1 MDYSMLELK
10 PHKNAVIG
18 IKKLSAADLGRSD
31 KSNQTHI
38 GLFENTLN
46 CIDNLH
52 LIDFC
57 YLVTEKETKKLLCL
71 LDYIENPDGT
81 FRSPKIRKGSNE
93 ELVFEG
99 QELNSVV
106 REIRKIVTETG
117 RNKDWYLIWFATD
130 NQHLVFILFEFRS
143 EFFDLLSS
151 KLDGIKER
159 QQFGY
164 GQESFFK
171 IFSAIKPYLND

>member
-1 MDYSMLELK
+1 MLELK

-71 LDYIENPDGT
+71 LDYIENPNGT
-81 FRSPKIRKGSNE
+81 YRSPKIRKGSNE
-93 ELVFEG
+93 ELVFKGE
-99 QELNSVV
+99 ELNSVV
-106 REIRKIVTETG
+106 REIRKIVSETVG
-117 RNKDWYLIWFATD
+117 NKDWYLLWFATD
-130 NQHLVFILFEFRS
+130 NEHLVFVLFEFKS
-143 EFFDLLSS
+143 ELFKLLSV
-151 KLDGIKER
+151 KLGGITQR
-159 QQFGY
+159 QRL
-164 GQESFFK
+164 ESDHVAFYNSLRVLRSYIEIDF
-171 IFSAIKPYLND
+171 

>member
-1 MDYSMLELK
+1 MLELK

-18 IKKLSAADLGRSD
+18 IKKLSAADLGRSY

-46 CIDNLH
+46 CIDDLH

-57 YLVTEKETKKLLCL
+57 YLVTEKETKNLLCL

-81 FRSPKIRKGSNE
+81 YRSPKIRKGSNE

-99 QELNSVV
+99 KELNSVV
-106 REIRKIVTETG
+106 REIRKIVSEMG
-117 RNKDWYLIWFATD
+117 GDKDWYMLWFATD
-130 NQHLVFILFEFRS
+130 NKHLVFVLFEFRS
-143 EFFDLLSS
+143 ELFNLLSI
-151 KLDGIKER
+151 KLGGITHR
-159 QQFGY
+159 QKL
-164 GQESFFK
+164 ESDDVAFYNSLRMLRSYIEIDF
-171 IFSAIKPYLND
+171 